1 MYRRIDVKTFQNI
14 LDDDRINDGLF
25 VAEAYFKESEI
36 VYEDQY
42 MTTNPKVQKDDVKN
56 FLCSNAEMIL
66 YLANGKLFICDSYL
80 KLEMATD
87 IAVQKYPLT
96 RAWAID
102 STGLLAYGWLCE
114 GFQTELAM
122 DISDN
127 KHIQIEQIT
136 MVKSDNK

>member
-1 MYRRIDVKTFQNI
+1 MKDQNGIYHDDCIYEIVKAT
-14 LDDDRINDGLF
+14 
-25 VAEAYFKESEI
+25 FKECEI
-36 VYEDQY
+36 VYDEDQY
-42 MTTNPKVQKDDVKN
+42 MTTNPNVQMDNAKN
-56 FLCSNAEMIL
+56 FLFSNAEMIL
-66 YLANGKLFICDSYL
+66 YLANGKLFLCDSYS

-96 RAWAID
+96 WAWAID
-102 STGLLAYGWLCE
+102 STGLLAYGRLCE

>member
-1 MYRRIDVKTFQNI
+1 MI
-14 LDDDRINDGLF
+14 INGREYN
-25 VAEAYFKESEI
+25 VAEAEAYFKECEI

-42 MTTNPKVQKDDVKN
+42 MTTNPKVQKDNAKN

-66 YLANGKLFICDSYL
+66 YLANGKLFICDSYS

-96 RAWAID
+96 WAWAID
-102 STGLLAYGWLCE
+102 STGLLAYGRLCE
-114 GFQTELAM
+114 GFQTALAM
-122 DISDN
+122 NINNN

-136 MVKSDNK
+136 IVKSDDK